1 MQFEQYQEEDGKN
14 IINITVEKDD
24 SEALKKDAE
33 NFIDGKGTQISS
45 TSLTSSDTS
54 IIPEKTEIKKVEK
67 PLPLGGVGVGQNKD
81 SEIEDKYK
89 KYQYLLLGGIVFTFI
104 LLIILIILYKKGF

>member
-33 NFIDGKGTQISS
+33 KFIDGKGTQISS

-54 IIPEKTEIKKVEK
+54 AIPEKTEIKKTSTSSDNSAINNEDD
-67 PLPLGGVGVGQNKD
+67 KD
-81 SEIEDKYK
+81 EKYK
-89 KYQYLLLGGIVFTFI
+89 KYEYILLGGIIFTLI
-104 LLIILIILYKKGF
+104 LLIVLIILYKKGF